1 MPLQL
6 AFSQLPGSLIP
17 AVVGWIVGYAWR
29 AELLP
34 VFPRRSWRVPGWM
47 VGEKAAHQRSTEMGD
62 RSGVEGLRRRMQEE
76 GRGAAS
82 GVEDVGSSSGRRR

>member
-1 MPLQL
+1 M
-6 AFSQLPGSLIP
+6 
-17 AVVGWIVGYAWR
+17 
-29 AELLP
+29 P

-47 VGEKAAHQRSTEMGD
+47 VGEKEEPSRGTAIGE